1 MRFQANDR
9 KGDFDISLELTEEEK
24 GSLEEVVTNLSVGL
38 AGVVAELLH
47 QYCPTREEAGRLAG
61 LVLREQQS
69 ALELYISK
77 FFPGEDDEAEERQLY
92 SAMEEIFQ
100 EAWFKTSGYESGEA
114 LLAAY
119 QGQAPLRLDCRVE
132 ADGFAT
138 VFMTNREKM
147 EVLGQVDTSL
157 AQSDAEGFETACGMY
172 QMVATVLGDKLYG
185 EMDNPI
191 RKLYFGALRDKVKAM
206 VR

>member
-1 MRFQANDR
+1 MKFQANDK

-47 QYCPTREEAGRLAG
+47 QYCPTREEAGRLAN

-77 FFPGEDDEAEERQLY
+77 FFPSEDDEKEEQQLY
-92 SAMEEIFQ
+92 TAMEEIYQ
-100 EAWFKTSGYESGEA
+100 EAWFKTSGYESEEA
-114 LLAAY
+114 LLSAY
-119 QGQAPLRLDCRVE
+119 EGSAPIRLDCRVE
-132 ADGFAT
+132 DGAAA
-138 VFMTNREKM
+138 VFVTNREKT
-147 EVLGQVDTSL
+147 EVLGSVDTSL
-157 AQSDAEGFETACGMY
+157 AETDAEAFETACGMY

-185 EMDNPI
+185 EVDNPI
-191 RKLYFGALRDKVKAM
+191 RKLYFGALRDKIKAM

>member
-1 MRFQANDR
+1 MKFQANDK

-24 GSLEEVVTNLSVGL
+24 GSLEELVTNLSVGL

-47 QYCPTREEAGRLAG
+47 QYCPTREEAGRLAN

-69 ALELYISK
+69 ALELYVAK
-77 FFPGEDDEAEERQLY
+77 FFPGEDDEEEEQRLY
-92 SAMEEIFQ
+92 DAMEEIYQ
-100 EAWFKTSGYESGEA
+100 EAWFKTSGYESEEA
-114 LLAAY
+114 LLSAY
-119 QGQAPLRLDCRVE
+119 AGQAPLRLDCRTE
-132 ADGFAT
+132 EDGT
-138 VFMTNREKM
+138 VTIFVTNREKT
-147 EVLGQVDTSL
+147 EVLGTVDGAL
-157 AQSDAEGFETACGMY
+157 ASADPEAFETRCGMY

-185 EMDNPI
+185 EVENPI

>member
-1 MRFQANDR
+1 MKFRADDTR
-9 KGDFDISLELTEEEK
+9 GDFDISLELTEEEK
-24 GSLEEVVTNLSVGL
+24 DSLEEVVTNLSVGL

-47 QYCPTREEAGRLAG
+47 QYCPTREEATRLAQ

-77 FFPGEDDEAEERQLY
+77 FFPGENDETEEQQLY
-92 SAMEEIFQ
+92 ASMEEIFR
-100 EAWFKTSGYESGEA
+100 EAWFKTSGYESEEA

-119 QGQAPLRLDCRVE
+119 EGQAPVRLDCQME
-132 ADGFAT
+132 DGSVT
-138 VFMTNREKM
+138 VFVTNREKT
-147 EVLGQVDTSL
+147 EVLGRIDPAL
-157 AQSDAEGFETACGMY
+157 AAADPESFETQCGMY

-185 EMDNPI
+185 QVENPI
-191 RKLYFGALRDKVKAM
+191 RKLYFGALRDKIKAM

>member
-1 MRFQANDR
+1 MKFQANDR
-9 KGDFDISLELTEEEK
+9 RGDFDISLELTEEEK
-24 GSLEEVVTNLSVGL
+24 ESLEEVVTNLSVGL

-47 QYCPTREEAGRLAG
+47 QYCPTREEAGRLAN

-77 FFPGEDDEAEERQLY
+77 FFPGEDDGAEEQRLY
-92 SAMEEIFQ
+92 DSMEEIFQ
-100 EAWFKTSGYESGEA
+100 EAWFKTSGYESEEA

-119 QGQAPLRLDCRVE
+119 EGQAPLRLDCRME
-132 ADGFAT
+132 DGALT
-138 VFMTNREKM
+138 VFVTNREKT
-147 EVLGQVDTSL
+147 EVLGRIDPAL
-157 AQSDAEGFETACGMY
+157 AKEAPEAFETACGMY

-185 EMDNPI
+185 QEENPI

>member
-1 MRFQANDR
+1 MKFQANDR
-9 KGDFDISLELTEEEK
+9 RGDFDISLELTEEEK
-24 GSLEEVVTNLSVGL
+24 ESLEEVVTNLSVGL

-47 QYCPTREEAGRLAG
+47 QYCPTREEAGRLAS

-77 FFPGEDDEAEERQLY
+77 FFPGEDDGAEEQRLY
-92 SAMEEIFQ
+92 DSMEEIYQ
-100 EAWFKTSGYESGEA
+100 EAWFKTSGYESEEA

-119 QGQAPLRLDCRVE
+119 QGQPPLRLDCRME
-132 ADGFAT
+132 DGALT
-138 VFMTNREKM
+138 VFVTNREKT
-147 EVLGQVDTSL
+147 EVLGRIDPAL
-157 AQSDAEGFETACGMY
+157 AKEDPEAFETACGMY

-185 EMDNPI
+185 QEENPI

-206 VR
+206 IR